1 LAAMPLDY
9 LRTERLRLF
18 VWCNRCSRNAS
29 LDIRPFIDRLGGNF
43 PVAGVGQHMFCVAC
57 CGHDIDSRPDWS
69 DRTLGVVSRH
79 F

>member
-1 LAAMPLDY
+1 MPLDY
-9 LRTERLRLF
+9 LRVERLRLF

-29 LDIRPFIDRLGGNF
+29 LDVSLFIDRLGPAF
-43 PVAGVGQHMFCVAC
+43 PVARVGPRMRCAAC
-57 CGHDIDSRPDWS
+57 GGHDIDSRPDWS